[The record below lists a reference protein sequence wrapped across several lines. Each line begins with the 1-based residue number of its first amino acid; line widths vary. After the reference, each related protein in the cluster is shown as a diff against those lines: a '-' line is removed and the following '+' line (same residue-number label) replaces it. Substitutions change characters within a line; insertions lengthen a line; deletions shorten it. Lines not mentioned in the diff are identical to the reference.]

1 MFMDI
6 MEKATK
12 SDLIDRY
19 LRLHDEWDGDELK
32 AIIEL
37 DLGELN
43 ERVLDIVASYCIG
56 DEIVSSFNTFMTDT
70 RGCDEQ
76 IFRMDNDLEE
86 VWFGVCNNNLNFLE
100 QMQKL
105 STAIS
110 RHDFSLNDPYWEFA
124 DYGSDEM
131 TIRSFSAPT
140 GSKNFIVYQY
150 EYAEWLIRYRDYD
163 FIEDAE
169 GPLND
174 LFAQYGI

>member
-1 MFMDI
+1 MWMDI

-19 LRLHDEWDGDELK
+19 LREHEEWDGDEIK
-32 AIIEL
+32 AILDL

-43 ERVLDIVASYCIG
+43 ERVLETLANHADDDA
-56 DEIVSSFNTFMTDT
+56 IVSSFNTFMTDT

-86 VWFGVCNNNLNFLE
+86 VWFGVCNNNFLE

-110 RHDFSLNDPYWEFA
+110 RHDFSLNDPYWEIV
-124 DYGSDEM
+124 DYGSDEPI
-131 TIRSFSAPT
+131 IRSFDEPT
-140 GSKNFIVYQY
+140 GCINFTRYEF
-150 EYAEWLIRYRDYD
+150 EYAEWLVRYHVYD
-163 FIEDAE
+163 FLEDAE
-169 GPLND
+169 RALND
-174 LFAQYGI
+174 LFAEYHI